1 MTLNIISPHE
11 LSSLVKEKKDI
22 VIIDIREDYEIEND
36 GKIDGSIHIPMG
48 DLINHLNVIPRGEKI
63 VFHCNSGSRSE
74 NILNFMIM
82 NNLYLDH
89 YFSLDGGFLGFKNLV

>member
-11 LSSLVKEKKDI
+11 LSTLVKEKKDI

-48 DLINHLNVIPRGEKI
+48 DLINHLNEVFQEGKKSFSIVILVVDLKI
-63 VFHCNSGSRSE
+63 F
-74 NILNFMIM
+74 
-82 NNLYLDH
+82 
-89 YFSLDGGFLGFKNLV
+89 